1 MFSRRNLV
9 IASIVLLVLAAAG
22 AFWWQSQQAAAQAAA
37 TEIRQETVGLGTILS
52 TVSATGALS
61 PQSQVSLFF
70 GTNAPSPVAKLNVAV
85 GDEVK
90 AGAVLAELN
99 TTDLQL
105 AVTQAEQ
112 NLRAAELRVAGLT
125 AAPRPED
132 LALAEANLKV
142 ANAQA
147 YQGAQGSTKEQ
158 IEIARLN
165 LVVAQRSLD
174 QLYQQMDDFIE
185 RGNYAGKQ
193 ALEPQE
199 KQLQEN
205 AQIANLRY
213 QQAVNRRGSGGS
225 ALGAQEQAE
234 VALEKLKRGPDAD
247 DLKIAQL
254 QVEQAQAAL
263 EVARNN
269 LKDAQIIAPFA
280 GVVAAVN
287 IRLGEVAS
295 GALPAVVLV
304 NKSSFYIEVGVDEV
318 DIARIAAGQAVTI
331 TVDALPNDVFSGV
344 VERIS
349 PQSTINAGVV
359 NYPVRVQVKST
370 DARLR
375 GGMTSTTEIV
385 VREAKDVVL
394 VPNWAIRRES
404 GQTFASILRNGQ
416 LEEVEV
422 KLGQRNENVSEV
434 LSGLSVGDVVAVST
448 AREQFS
454 FFGGG
459 N

>member
-9 IASIVLLVLAAAG
+9 IAGIVVLALAAAG
-22 AFWWQSQQAAAQAAA
+22 AFWWQGQQAAAQEA
-37 TEIRQETVGLGTILS
+37 TEIRQETIALGTILS

-61 PQSQVSLFF
+61 PESQVSLFF
-70 GTNAPSPVAKLNVAV
+70 GTSAPSPVAKLNVAV
-85 GDEVK
+85 GDVVG

-125 AAPRPED
+125 APPRPED

-142 ANAQA
+142 ANAQG
-147 YQGAQGSTKEQ
+147 YQSAQGSTAEQ

-165 LVVAQRSLD
+165 LVLAQRSLD

-193 ALEPQE
+193 ALEGQE

-213 QQAVNRRGSGGS
+213 QQAVNRRGSGGT

-234 VALEKLKRGPDAD
+234 VALEKLKRGPDPD
-247 DLKIAQL
+247 DLRIAQL

-269 LKDAQIIAPFA
+269 LKDAQIVAPFA

-287 IRLGEVAS
+287 IRLGEVATA
-295 GALPAVVLV
+295 ALPAIILV

-349 PQSTINAGVV
+349 PQSTLNAGVV
-359 NYPVRVQVKST
+359 NYPVRVLVNGT
-370 DARLR
+370 DERLR

-385 VREAKDVVL
+385 VREAKAVVL
-394 VPNWAIRRES
+394 VPNWAIRREA
-404 GQTFASILRNGQ
+404 GQTFASIVRNGQ

-434 LSGLSVGDVVAVST
+434 LSGLSVGDVVGVST
-448 AREQFS
+448 ARQQFS

>member
-9 IASIVLLVLAAAG
+9 ITGIVLLGLAAAG
-22 AFWWQSQQAAAQAAA
+22 AFWWQSQQATAQSA
-37 TEIRQETVGLGTILS
+37 TEIRQATIEQGTILS

-61 PQSQVSLFF
+61 PESQVSLFF
-70 GTNAPSPVAKLNVAV
+70 GTSAPSPVAKLNVAV
-85 GDEVK
+85 GDVVK
-90 AGAVLAELN
+90 AGTVLAELN

-125 AAPRPED
+125 APPRPED

-147 YQGAQGSTKEQ
+147 YQGAQGSTAEQ

-165 LVVAQRSLD
+165 LVLAQRSLD

-193 ALEPQE
+193 ALEGQE

-213 QQAVNRRGSGGS
+213 QQAVNRRGSGGT

-287 IRLGEVAS
+287 LRLGEVAS
-295 GALPAVVLV
+295 AALPAIVLV

-331 TVDALPNDVFSGV
+331 TIDALPNDVFSGV

-349 PQSTINAGVV
+349 PQSTVNAGVV
-359 NYPVRVQVKST
+359 NYPVRVLVNST
-370 DARLR
+370 DERLR

-394 VPNWAIRRES
+394 VPNWAIRREA
-404 GQTFASILRNGQ
+404 GQTFASVLRNGQ

-434 LSGLSVGDVVAVST
+434 LSGLSVGDVVGVST

>member
-9 IASIVLLVLAAAG
+9 IVGILIAAVVAG
-22 AFWWQSQQAAAQAAA
+22 VFWWQSQQAAAQNA
-37 TEIRQETVGLGTILS
+37 TQIRQETVALGTILS
-52 TVSATGALS
+52 TVSTTGALS
-61 PQSQVSLFF
+61 PDSQVSLYF
-70 GTNAPSPVAKLNVAV
+70 GASAPSPVAQLNVAV

-105 AVTQAEQ
+105 AVKQAEQ
-112 NLRAAELRVAGLT
+112 NLRVAELRVAGLT

-132 LALAEANLKV
+132 LALAKANLKV

-147 YQGAQGSTKEQ
+147 YQGAQGSTTEQ

-165 LVVAQRSLD
+165 LVLAQRALD

-205 AQIANLRY
+205 AQVANLRY
-213 QQAVNRRGSGGS
+213 QQAVNRRGSGGT
-225 ALGAQEQAE
+225 ALGVQEQAE
-234 VALEKLKRGPDAD
+234 VALERLKRGPDPD
-247 DLKIAQL
+247 ELKIAQL
-254 QVEQAQAAL
+254 QVEQAEAVL
-263 EVARNN
+263 ELARNN
-269 LKDAQIIAPFA
+269 LKDAQITAPFA

-287 IRLGEVAS
+287 IRVGEVAS
-295 GALPAVVLV
+295 AALPAIVLV
-304 NKSSFYIEVGVDEV
+304 DTSAFYIEVGVDEV
-318 DIARIAAGQAVTI
+318 DISQIAAGQLVTI
-331 TVDALPNDVFSGV
+331 TVDALPNDVLSGF

-349 PQSTINAGVV
+349 PQSTVNAGVV
-359 NYPVRVQVKST
+359 NYPVRVRVESS
-370 DARLR
+370 DERLR

-385 VREAKDVVL
+385 VREATNVVL
-394 VPNWAIRRES
+394 VPNWAIRREA
-404 GQTFASILRNGQ
+404 GQTFASLLRNGQ

-422 KLGQRNENVSEV
+422 ELGLRNENVSEV
-434 LSGLSVGDVVAVST
+434 LSGLRAGDVVAVST

>member
-9 IASIVLLVLAAAG
+9 IAGIVVLGLVAAG
-22 AFWWQSQQAAAQAAA
+22 AFWWQGQQAAAQEA
-37 TEIRQETVGLGTILS
+37 TEIRQETIALGTILS

-61 PQSQVSLFF
+61 PESQVSLFF
-70 GTNAPSPVAKLNVAV
+70 GTSAPSPVAKLNVAV
-85 GDEVK
+85 GDVVK

-112 NLRAAELRVAGLT
+112 SLRAAELRVAGLT
-125 AAPRPED
+125 APPRPED

-147 YQGAQGSTKEQ
+147 YQGAQGSTAEQ

-165 LVVAQRSLD
+165 LVLAQRSLD

-193 ALEPQE
+193 ALEGQE

-213 QQAVNRRGSGGS
+213 QQALNRRGSGGT
-225 ALGAQEQAE
+225 ALGAQKQAE
-234 VALEKLKRGPDAD
+234 VALEKLKRGPDPD
-247 DLKIAQL
+247 DLRIAQL

-269 LKDAQIIAPFA
+269 LKDAQIVAPFA
-280 GVVAAVN
+280 GVVAVVN
-287 IRLGEVAS
+287 IRLGEVATA
-295 GALPAVVLV
+295 ALPAIILV
-304 NKSSFYIEVGVDEV
+304 NKNSFYIEVGVDEV

-349 PQSTINAGVV
+349 PQSTVNAGVV
-359 NYPVRVQVKST
+359 NYPVRVRVQSS
-370 DARLR
+370 DERLR

-385 VREAKDVVL
+385 VREAKAVVL
-394 VPNWAIRRES
+394 VPNWAIRREA
-404 GQTFASILRNGQ
+404 GQTFASIVRNGQ

-422 KLGQRNENVSEV
+422 KLGQRNESVSEV
-434 LSGLSVGDVVAVST
+434 LSGLSVGDVVGVST
-448 AREQFS
+448 ARQQFS

>member
-9 IASIVLLVLAAAG
+9 ITGIVLLGLAAAG
-22 AFWWQSQQAAAQAAA
+22 AFWWQSQQAAAQSA
-37 TEIRQETVGLGTILS
+37 TEIRQATIEQGTILS

-61 PQSQVSLFF
+61 PESQVSLFF
-70 GTNAPSPVAKLNVAV
+70 GTSAPSPVAKLNVAV
-85 GDEVK
+85 GDVVK
-90 AGAVLAELN
+90 AGTVLAELN

-125 AAPRPED
+125 APPRPED

-147 YQGAQGSTKEQ
+147 YQGAQGSTAEQ

-165 LVVAQRSLD
+165 LVLAQRSLD

-193 ALEPQE
+193 ALEGQE

-213 QQAVNRRGSGGS
+213 QQAVNRRGSGGT

-287 IRLGEVAS
+287 LRLGEVAS
-295 GALPAVVLV
+295 AALPAIVLV

-331 TVDALPNDVFSGV
+331 TIDALPNDVFSGV

-349 PQSTINAGVV
+349 PQSTVNAGVV
-359 NYPVRVQVKST
+359 NYPVRVLVNST
-370 DARLR
+370 DERLR

-394 VPNWAIRRES
+394 VPNWAIRREA
-404 GQTFASILRNGQ
+404 GQTFASVLRNGQ

-434 LSGLSVGDVVAVST
+434 LSGLSVGDVVGVST

>member
-9 IASIVLLVLAAAG
+9 IVGIVVALAVAG
-22 AFWWQSQQAAAQAAA
+22 GFWWQAQQAATQNA
-37 TEIRQETVGLGTILS
+37 TSIRQETVALGAILS

-61 PQSQVSLFF
+61 PDSQVSLYF
-70 GTNAPSPVAKLNVAV
+70 GANAPSPVAKLNVAV
-85 GDEVK
+85 GDEVP
-90 AGAVLAELN
+90 AGAVLAELD
-99 TTDLQL
+99 TTDLEL
-105 AVTQAEQ
+105 AVRQAEQ
-112 NLRAAELRVAGLT
+112 NLRAAELRVAALT

-142 ANAQA
+142 ANAQV
-147 YQGAQGSTKEQ
+147 YQGAQGSTAEQ

-165 LVVAQRSLD
+165 LVLAQRALD

-185 RGNYAGKQ
+185 RGDYAGKQ
-193 ALEPQE
+193 ALEAQE

-213 QQAVNRRGSGGS
+213 QQAVNRRGSGGT

-234 VALEKLKRGPDAD
+234 VALERLKRGPDPD
-247 DLKIAQL
+247 ELRIAQL

-263 EVARNN
+263 ELARNN

-287 IRLGEVAS
+287 IRVGEVANA
-295 GALPAVVLV
+295 ALPAVVLV
-304 NKSSFYIEVGVDEV
+304 DNAAFYIEVGVDEV
-318 DIARIAAGQAVTI
+318 DIAQIAAGQLVTI
-331 TVDALPNDVFSGV
+331 TVDALPNEVFSGV

-349 PQSTINAGVV
+349 PQSTVNAGVV
-359 NYPVRVQVKST
+359 SYPVRVRLQSA
-370 DARLR
+370 DERLR

-385 VREAKDVVL
+385 VREATNVVL
-394 VPNWAIRRES
+394 VPNWAIRREA

-422 KLGQRNENVSEV
+422 KLGLRNENVSEV
-434 LSGLSVGDVVAVST
+434 LSGLNVGDVVGVST
-448 AREQFS
+448 ARQQFS
-454 FFGGG
+454 LFGGG